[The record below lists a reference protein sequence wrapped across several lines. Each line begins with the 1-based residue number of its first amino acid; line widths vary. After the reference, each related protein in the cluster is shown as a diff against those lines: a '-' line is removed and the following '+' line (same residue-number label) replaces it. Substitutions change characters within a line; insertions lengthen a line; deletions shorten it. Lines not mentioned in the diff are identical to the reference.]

1 MSRRRH
7 SKPERGLSAGRL
19 ILATAVLALVFSAGL
34 IAGQRIML
42 EDSLPPLVSVG
53 QPALASQRLAPT
65 EASADAEKAG
75 DDTST
80 PRDAIFSFYESL
92 TRPEARPLITRKQA
106 EQPEPVAKAAPAP
119 KSAPA
124 PSPESAP
131 EPRAGEQQPAAA
143 DVAKAAEVAPTP
155 VEQAAAAPSEVA
167 ESEEVEAAR
176 YTLQVASHP
185 TMERARAEMDKLSA
199 QGLAPHVIAAD
210 IPGQGKFYR
219 VRIGKFA
226 TVEQARAH
234 QAQLERT
241 REVRTFV
248 TPL

>member
-42 EDSLPPLVSVG
+42 EDSLPPMVSVG

-65 EASADAEKAG
+65 EASAEGDEADADK
-75 DDTST
+75 ST

-92 TRPEARPLITRKQA
+92 TRPEARPLITRKVA
-106 EQPEPVAKAAPAP
+106 ERPEPVAAAPAP
-119 KSAPA
+119 KVATTAQAPSVETPEESRPVPTEATKSSAPA
-124 PSPESAP
+124 P
-131 EPRAGEQQPAAA
+131 
-143 DVAKAAEVAPTP
+143 VAP
-155 VEQAAAAPSEVA
+155 AAAAPAEVRA
-167 ESEEVEAAR
+167 NEDVEAAR

-185 TMERARAEMDKLSA
+185 TMERARAEMDKLST
-199 QGLAPHVIAAD
+199 QGLVPHVIAAD

>member
-19 ILATAVLALVFSAGL
+19 ILGTTVLALVFSAGL

-65 EASADAEKAG
+65 QVAAKGDDADAE
-75 DDTST
+75 TST

-92 TRPEARPLITRKQA
+92 TRPEARPLITRKNA
-106 EQPEPVAKAAPAP
+106 GQPETAAPVAAPKPVAEKVAEPEPEAPTPPTPAEEPQRAAAAPA
-119 KSAPA
+119 
-124 PSPESAP
+124 
-131 EPRAGEQQPAAA
+131 
-143 DVAKAAEVAPTP
+143 P
-155 VEQAAAAPSEVA
+155 VEQAAAEPADVA
-167 ESEEVEAAR
+167 ATEEVEAAR

-234 QAQLERT
+234 QSQLERT

>member
-19 ILATAVLALVFSAGL
+19 ILGTAVLALVFSAGL

-65 EASADAEKAG
+65 QAAAKGEEADAE
-75 DDTST
+75 TST

-92 TRPEARPLITRKQA
+92 TRPEARPLITRKNA
-106 EQPEPVAKAAPAP
+106 GQPETAAPKPVAEKIAEPKPEEPTPPTPAEEP
-119 KSAPA
+119 QRAEATPA
-124 PSPESAP
+124 
-131 EPRAGEQQPAAA
+131 
-143 DVAKAAEVAPTP
+143 P
-155 VEQAAAAPSEVA
+155 VEQASAEPADAAA
-167 ESEEVEAAR
+167 SEEVEAAR

-234 QAQLERT
+234 QSQLERT